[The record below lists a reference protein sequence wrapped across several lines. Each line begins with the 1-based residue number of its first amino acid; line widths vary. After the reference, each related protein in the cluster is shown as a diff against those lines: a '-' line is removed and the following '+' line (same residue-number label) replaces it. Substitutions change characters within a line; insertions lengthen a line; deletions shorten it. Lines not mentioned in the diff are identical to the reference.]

1 MNVSDMIA
9 AREREYLSPLAFPT
23 ECTRGRLRDISPC
36 RNRTEYQRDRDRI
49 LHSKAFRRLMHKT
62 QVFISPEHD
71 HYRTRLTH
79 TLEVT
84 QVARTIARAL
94 RLNEDLCEAIALGH
108 DLGHTP
114 FGHSGEAFLRGFGD
128 PNFAHYEQSLRVVD
142 TLERLGLTYEVR
154 DGIVHHTTGSACTAE
169 GEVIRAADHIAYI
182 NHDIDDACRA
192 GILSPD
198 DIPADITAL
207 LGETHGERIDTM
219 VQSIIDASIEH
230 DPRFAMSGNDG
241 KSVFLSPPDEKL
253 SAKTRT
259 AYVCPLRMGGEVEDA
274 TRRLHEFLYERVYK
288 SPVAKAEEVRAGR
301 MLSVLYDYFTH
312 NTEAL
317 PGEYKLIALSDGISR
332 AVCDYVSGMTDRYAL
347 SVFKSIFEPEAWK
360 I

>member
-1 MNVSDMIA
+1 MTVSEMIER
-9 AREREYLSPLAFPT
+9 REGEYLSPLAFPT
-23 ECTRGRLRDISPC
+23 SCTRGRQKPIAPC
-36 RNRTEYQRDRDRI
+36 DNRAEYQRDRDRI

-114 FGHSGEAFLRGFGD
+114 FGHSGEAFLRRFD
-128 PNFAHYEQSLRVVD
+128 PSFAHYEQSLRVVD
-142 TLERLGLTYEVR
+142 TLERLDLTYEVR
-154 DGIVHHTTGSACTAE
+154 DGIVHHTAGGACTAE

-182 NHDIDDACRA
+182 NHDIDDALRA
-192 GILSPD
+192 GILHYG
-198 DIPADITAL
+198 DIPADITAA
-207 LGETHGERIDTM
+207 LGQTHGERIDVM
-219 VQSIIDASIEH
+219 VQSIIDASVEN
-230 DPRFAMSGNDG
+230 DFRFAVSGNDG
-241 KSVFLSPPDEKL
+241 KSVFAPASESALT
-253 SAKTRT
+253 AKTRSG
-259 AYVCPLRMGGEVEDA
+259 YVCPLRMGAEVEDA

-288 SPVAKAEEVRAGR
+288 NPIAKSEEVRAER
-301 MLSVLYDYFTH
+301 MLSVMYDYFLK
-312 NTEAL
+312 NPDSL
-317 PGEYKLIALSDGISR
+317 PGEYKLIALSDGVNR
-332 AVCDYVSGMTDRYAL
+332 AVCDYISGMTDRYAV
-347 SVFKSIFEPEAWK
+347 SVFKSIFEPETWK